1 MNVIPVRMDRGSMK
15 ARPSSAPLAS
25 RAWAGRLLFSLL
37 FLLLGCVG
45 RGADGQAGRGGAS
58 EPSVSM
64 YLRISLRRKMLVMSR
79 RVLTSV
85 DESCCSVYFASTGST
100 YLGW

>member
-1 MNVIPVRMDRGSMK
+1 MTLISALLWRL
-15 ARPSSAPLAS
+15 ARPPALF
-25 RAWAGRLLFSLL
+25 WLLFSLL